1 MLPNIDR
8 AQSEEDIS
16 AEQWWQ
22 DLKKEWRQDVEAR
35 REWHSLRDAHDKK
48 R

>member
-22 DLKKEWRQDVEAR
+22 DLKKEWRQDVDER

>member
-16 AEQWWQ
+16 AEQ